1 MYKQANTN
9 NEGAWGSASYIAG
22 ANTLSDMN
30 DISFINERDRSYRS
44 VFFYNFIAVGS
55 LVFALSLLQI
65 WTFLISATRQIRRI
79 RQKFFSSV
87 LHQDMSYFDSIQI
100 ETLHYR
106 LTEDIFTLHEGLG
119 DKLCIFVNVLST
131 FVSCQISAFVNGWKL
146 TLVILSVSPL
156 FGISTAV
163 WSKIIASFSSKESL
177 AYEKAGAF
185 AEEIVTAIKTV
196 TAFNGQQKAVD
207 NYDAKLIDA
216 RNVGIKK
223 SITLNLSCGAMQ
235 FIGFAIYSLS
245 FWYGTKIIEEEPE
258 NYSISNVFIIIYS
271 VMLGTYS
278 LGLVTPNLESIRSAR
293 TAAFELYKIINKFRP
308 IDSGSTEGHKP
319 DKLIGHIEFKNIHF
333 AYPTR
338 PDIQILSGLNLK
350 VPSGKTIALVGTSG
364 CGKSTTI
371 QLLQRFYDP
380 IEGEI
385 TVDGH
390 DIRSLNVKW
399 LRNNIGV
406 VSQEPVLFG
415 TTIGENIRYGRDGV
429 TEEEIEHAAREAN
442 AYEFISKFPD
452 QFNTMVGERG
462 AQMSGGQ
469 KQRIAIAR
477 ALVRN
482 PKILLLDEA
491 TSALDKQSEAIV
503 QAALDTAR
511 AGRTTI
517 MIAHRL
523 STVRTADVIAI
534 FHGGVIV
541 EQGSHDELMSKE
553 GIYHSLVMLQTEDR
567 NGREE
572 DESKSSSNGT
582 TDSKEESEEDRSQY
596 IEEASRTLQDVE
608 NRMVSVRHQS
618 LLEES
623 KRKVKKTK
631 STTKSS
637 KKQSK
642 IIKEEMEVHPEVPMR
657 RIMQLNKPEWPYI
670 VIGAI
675 ASGINGVIFSIF
687 GAIFGMFIGAFGEQ
701 DYVKRSQRTNFLSI
715 MLLIMGLI
723 GLMAHITMGFMF
735 GKSEENLTMRLR
747 SLSFKALL
755 RQATG
760 SRIGLLTMTVFT
772 LVSAAIIA
780 FIHGWQLTL
789 VVLACVPL
797 LIGVNLIER
806 RAIRGH
812 ASKDQKDL
820 EEAGRI
826 STEAVENIRTVVSLT
841 KEDAFYEKYE
851 ASLRGPYRNALR
863 KAFFHALTY
872 AVAQSMSYFFNAAVF
887 GFAAWLVAHCYMQ
900 PENVFVI
907 VSVITC
913 ASSNVGNTN
922 STAQDYG
929 QAKVS
934 AQRIFKLLDRNP
946 VIDSYSEEGNTLNEM
961 KGNIEFKNI
970 KFVYPTRPKA
980 QVLQGLNIKVS
991 KGQTLALVGS
1001 SGCGKSTVVQLLERF
1016 YDPVDGQVL
1025 ADGIDTKSLHLK
1037 WLRSQLGIVS
1047 QEPILF
1053 DCSIGENIQ
1062 YGDNSRLVTQEEVIA
1077 AAKLANIHTFIQS
1090 LPEGYN
1096 TRVGSHGAQL
1106 SGGQKQRIAIARAL
1120 VRKPKVLLL
1129 DEATSALDTES
1140 EKVVQEALDEARH
1153 GRTCIVIAHRLSTIQ
1168 NADIIVVMKNGKVV
1182 EQGTHNQLMA
1192 KEEEYYSLV
1201 HSHVSK

>member
-1 MYKQANTN
+1 MM
-9 NEGAWGSASYIAG
+9 W
-22 ANTLSDMN
+22 
-30 DISFINERDRSYRS
+30 
-44 VFFYNFIAVGS
+44 FFYNFIAVGS
-55 LVFALSLLQI
+55 LVFALSLFQI

-106 LTEDIFTLHEGLG
+106 LTEDIFTVHEGLG

-131 FVSCQISAFVNGWKL
+131 FVSCQISAFLNGWKL

-185 AEEIVTAIKTV
+185 AEEIVTAIRTV

-223 SITLNLSCGAMQ
+223 SIALNLSCGAMQ
-235 FIGFAIYSLS
+235 FIGFVIYSLS
-245 FWYGTKIIEEEPE
+245 FWYGTKITEEEPR
-258 NYSISNVFIIIYS
+258 NYNISNVFIIIYS
-271 VMLGTYS
+271 VMFGTYS

-293 TAAFELYKIINKFRP
+293 TAAFEIYKIINKFRP
-308 IDSGSTEGHKP
+308 IDSGSTEGYKP

-333 AYPTR
+333 AYPSR

-399 LRNNIGV
+399 LRDNIGV

-429 TEEEIEHAAREAN
+429 TEEEIEQAAREAN

-523 STVRTADVIAI
+523 STIRTADVIAT

-553 GIYHSLVMLQTEDR
+553 GIYHSLVMLQTEDS

-572 DESKSSSNGT
+572 DESKRSSNGT

-596 IEEASRTLQDVE
+596 VEEASRTLQDVE
-608 NRMVSVRHQS
+608 NRMVSVRRQS

-670 VIGAI
+670 GIGAI

-701 DYVKRSQRTNFLSI
+701 DNVKRSQKTNFLSI

-755 RQATG
+755 RQDIGYFDAHENTVGALMTRLASDASLIKGATG
-760 SRIGLLTMTVFT
+760 SRIGFLTMTVFT

-797 LIGVNLIER
+797 FIGVNLTER
-806 RAIRGH
+806 MAISGH

-863 KAFFHALTY
+863 KACFHALTY
-872 AVAQSMSYFFNAAVF
+872 AVAQSMSYFINAAIF
-887 GFAAWLVAHCYMQ
+887 RFAAWLVAHCYMQ

-907 VSVITC
+907 VSVISFACTH
-913 ASSNVGNTN
+913 VGNSN

-970 KFVYPTRPKA
+970 KFVYPTRRKA

-1025 ADGIDTKSLHLK
+1025 ADGIDTKILHLK
-1037 WLRSQLGIVS
+1037 WLRSQLGIVP

-1201 HSHVSK
+1201 HSQVSK